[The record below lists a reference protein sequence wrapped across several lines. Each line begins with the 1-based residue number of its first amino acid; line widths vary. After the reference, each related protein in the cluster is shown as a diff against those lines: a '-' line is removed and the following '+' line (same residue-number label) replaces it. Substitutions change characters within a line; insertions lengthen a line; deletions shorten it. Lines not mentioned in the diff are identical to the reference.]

1 MPTVTLDATT
11 TGDTLSY
18 IEWSFGDG
26 TDATSAGTQIVHI
39 YPSESVYKTDATFH
53 SVGLATGTATHYL
66 FLLTNANQA
75 DFTASPRDISSGQNV
90 QFTDLST
97 GNPTSW
103 YWTYD
108 GTFSILQNPS
118 RNVVSGGTVTLQTT
132 YASDQT
138 NLRTKTGYITVGAP
152 A

>member
-1 MPTVTLDATT
+1 MPTVTLYATT

-18 IEWSFGDG
+18 IQWSFGDG
-26 TDATSAGTQIVHI
+26 TVSTSAGTQIVHV
-39 YPSESVYKTDATFH
+39 YPSETIYKTDATFH
-53 SVGLATGTATHYL
+53 SIGLATGTASHDL
-66 FLLTNANQA
+66 NLTSNTIQA

-108 GTFSILQNPS
+108 GTFSTLQNPS
-118 RNVVSGGTVTLQTT
+118 RNVMSGGTVTLQTT